1 MFGPFCGGLHGAGMR
16 QRCELCDALGADSR
30 GHQLI
35 GVAVGPRDAL
45 LCADH
50 ALFALDADVGS
61 LGELRELFEFVAS
74 LEPSPGEAPAASRPY
89 TRTRRAGVRA
99 SRGAA

>member
-1 MFGPFCGGLHGAGMR
+1 MR
-16 QRCELCDALGADSR
+16 QRCELCDALGADSH
-30 GHQLI
+30 GHKLI

-61 LGELRELFEFVAS
+61 VNELRELVEFVAS
-74 LEPSPGEAPAASRPY
+74 VEPSPDEIALVR
-89 TRTRRAGVRA
+89 RTTARGSAV
-99 SRGAA
+99 RGAAKATRSAI

>member
-1 MFGPFCGGLHGAGMR
+1 MVLRMR
-16 QRCELCDALGADSR
+16 QCCELCDALGAGSSR
-30 GHQLI
+30 GHKLI

-61 LGELRELFEFVAS
+61 LAELCELFEFVAS
-74 LEPSPGEAPAASRPY
+74 VEESPDEAPAAAVARRGLQRSATANGTATLRSSRS
-89 TRTRRAGVRA
+89 VL
-99 SRGAA
+99 

>member
-1 MFGPFCGGLHGAGMR
+1 MR
-16 QRCELCDALGADSR
+16 QRCELCEALGADSR
-30 GHQLI
+30 GHKLI

-61 LGELRELFEFVAS
+61 VSELRELVEFVAS
-74 LEPSPGEAPAASRPY
+74 VDPSPDEVAIARRKSGGGGLAGDGARAA
-89 TRTRRAGVRA
+89 
-99 SRGAA
+99 RGAI

>member
-1 MFGPFCGGLHGAGMR
+1 MR

-30 GHQLI
+30 GHKLI

-61 LGELRELFEFVAS
+61 LSELRELFEFVAS
-74 LEPSPGEAPAASRPY
+74 VEPSPDELAAASRTY
-89 TRTRRAGVRA
+89 ARTRTGRAAMRT